1 MAFTTRL
8 NYRPRKLK
16 FGKCIKDFLF
26 LIESNMNMAVQK
38 LKNTAAIK
46 AYVSE
51 LRLKFHPSNLNTGDM
66 NKKN

>member
-1 MAFTTRL
+1 MAFTTHL

-16 FGKCIKDFLF
+16 FTKCTKDFLF
-26 LIESNMNMAVQK
+26 LIESNMNTADERQK
-38 LKNTAAIK
+38 ETAAIK

>member
-1 MAFTTRL
+1 
-8 NYRPRKLK
+8 
-16 FGKCIKDFLF
+16 
-26 LIESNMNMAVQK
+26 MNTADERQK
-38 LKNTAAIK
+38 ETAAIK